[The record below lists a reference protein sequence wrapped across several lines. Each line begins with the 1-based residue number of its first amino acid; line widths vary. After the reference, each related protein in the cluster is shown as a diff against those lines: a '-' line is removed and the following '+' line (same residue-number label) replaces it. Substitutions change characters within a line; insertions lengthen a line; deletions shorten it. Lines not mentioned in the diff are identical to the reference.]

1 MSRRERQAPGT
12 VELRLSGSPEDTG
25 TLISVLERIAA
36 GLPVTTVGLEILDR
50 SGARANRRD
59 PGGRTYVL
67 VRVLQDG
74 GAAREP

>member
-1 MSRRERQAPGT
+1 M
-12 VELRLSGSPEDTG
+12 VEVRLSGAAEDTG
-25 TLISVLERIAA
+25 TVISVLERLAA
-36 GLPVTTVGLEILDR
+36 GLPVTTVGLEIVHR

-59 PGGRTYVL
+59 PGGQAYVL